1 MKRSKINVLSQLQS
15 WLLHGKMQLGHSDNS
30 NYPFKINFLI
40 CTVREQL
47 RYSVSCCEVS
57 YLASCSCSRNVTRS
71 YTGLILYL
79 VYIYYIPY
87 THTIYHIPYTIYYI
101 LYIGLILYQP
111 DIKHTRCPKCS
122 WVPILSSW
130 ITAYL
135 SAMWQYHC
143 MFLDLHFYLIL
154 KSLVNIK
161 PIVSMELK
169 IPNF

>member
-1 MKRSKINVLSQLQS
+1 MKRNKINVLSQLQS

-87 THTIYHIPYTIYYI
+87 TYTIYIYHILYT
-101 LYIGLILYQP
+101 LYRSSTISARYQT
-111 DIKHTRCPKCS
+111 HQVPKVLVGTHLVLLNNCLAFCHVAVS
-122 WVPILSSW
+122 LHVSGPS
-130 ITAYL
+130 
-135 SAMWQYHC
+135 
-143 MFLDLHFYLIL
+143 FLFDF
-154 KSLVNIK
+154 K
-161 PIVSMELK
+161 VSCKYKTYCQHGAE
-169 IPNF
+169 NT